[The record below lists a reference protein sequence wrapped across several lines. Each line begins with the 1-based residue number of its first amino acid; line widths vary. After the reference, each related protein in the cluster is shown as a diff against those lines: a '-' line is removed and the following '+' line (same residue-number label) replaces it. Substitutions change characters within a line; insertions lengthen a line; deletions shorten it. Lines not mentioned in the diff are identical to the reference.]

1 MTSKTLFGQG
11 TRRHPGS
18 RLDSAE
24 FEQARHLHALCARR
38 LARDDIASQR
48 LHLHYCLLLADLLL
62 TILTLSPRQRKMF
75 SVKPT
80 CAKRA
85 CAVAAPLR
93 NVSRR
98 AEGKTSETPDAP
110 VKSASGLP
118 DSPADSLEPRVQDLK
133 ENKLKEGTTDPQ
145 EACTLGDHDDQ
156 ILTTVIPRCGALASM
171 SGFATFS
178 TPWLALSCLCSPG
191 WKWLK
196 TVCVKSVMQSQLRGS
211 IWAIRGSFWRCER
224 RKGVCAANPPR
235 RRLCVPA
242 FVRAGT
248 ILWSNHCPTPE

>member
-1 MTSKTLFGQG
+1 
-11 TRRHPGS
+11 
-18 RLDSAE
+18 
-24 FEQARHLHALCARR
+24 
-38 LARDDIASQR
+38 
-48 LHLHYCLLLADLLL
+48 
-62 TILTLSPRQRKMF
+62 MF

-156 ILTTVIPRCGALASM
+156 ILTTVIP
-171 SGFATFS
+171 
-178 TPWLALSCLCSPG
+178 
-191 WKWLK
+191 
-196 TVCVKSVMQSQLRGS
+196 
-211 IWAIRGSFWRCER
+211 
-224 RKGVCAANPPR
+224 
-235 RRLCVPA
+235 
-242 FVRAGT
+242 
-248 ILWSNHCPTPE
+248 